1 MGKLLIEAQGGEER
15 AKYGNELIKE
25 YFKRLTNE
33 LVKFY
38 TYTALSR
45 IRQFYFFFKSCD
57 SVTIINLRSLCWII
71 EIW

>member
-15 AKYGNELIKE
+15 AKFGNELIKE

-45 IRQFYFFFKSCD
+45 IRQFYLFSKV
-57 SVTIINLRSLCWII
+57 VTMSQLLI
-71 EIW
+71 